1 MDMNC
6 GTWNVRSLNWSGT
19 LETVDRELAMY
30 RSDLLGVQKVVL
42 GKGVNEQ
49 PEDYMYRFY
58 GKEMKNHQ
66 LGTGFLLHQTYQQ
79 LNDLSLLVIGCNI

>member
-19 LETVDRELAMY
+19 LETVDRELATY
-30 RSDLLGVQKVVL
+30 RSDLLGVQEVVL

-49 PEDYMYRFY
+49 PEDYMYLFY
-58 GKEMKNHQ
+58 GKEMKTHQ
-66 LGTGFLLHQTYQQ
+66 VGTGFLLHQTYQQ